1 MYIIVNM
8 GGGKFCIVKT
18 LYVSLRLQNRKYV
31 RMNKTRLTVGFLLLI
46 IAAIVETY
54 YRSFTDSKEE
64 LYDRIDLVFCG
75 KVSSWGESI
84 LRINGIPYRGRYDVH
99 EYANKQTTTLLSAK
113 DTIVISSSFFHPNEY
128 IEYQQKIGETFLLLT
143 EKYDINIADSLFKDI
158 IAELGIKA
166 ESSVELKV
174 RDLHQMFPTA
184 DSMYADAPFVKT
196 FSSGS
201 VEGYTTTPVGIGI
214 CNHALLYGHVKIPF
228 SAVLSEM
235 KWFGELQ
242 IAAIFGL
249 AVLFLLMY
257 YAMQLFP
264 LYRNYRKDVVF
275 IGNTCID
282 LSHKE
287 LYLWSGECR
296 HITDTRM
303 SLLQMLVEAAPAYKL
318 SKEEVC
324 RNIWNL
330 SPKDAQARYNVGMT
344 DMRTLFIAEDPSL
357 ELKSLPR
364 EGMQLLVNESLVKK
378 GRWHHF
384 LRIYMKANSSK

>member
-1 MYIIVNM
+1 MKISQRL
-8 GGGKFCIVKT
+8 FRFWF
-18 LYVSLRLQNRKYV
+18 SL
-31 RMNKTRLTVGFLLLI
+31 LTI
-46 IAAIVETY
+46 IAVVFSYFCSFSVCEKDF
-54 YRSFTDSKEE
+54 YRNI
-64 LYDRIDLVFCG
+64 DRIFETEALL
-75 KVSSWGESI
+75 WGEHV
-84 LRINGIPYRGRYDVH
+84 LRAKGIPFKGKYDSQ
-99 EYANKQTTTLLSAK
+99 EYANKKRT
-113 DTIVISSSFFHPNEY
+113 TIVMDGDTLEISTSFHYPQSYNEY
-128 IEYQQKIGETFLLLT
+128 QRKNLDSYLLLCDD
-143 EKYDINIADSLFKDI
+143 YDIMISDSLFKAI
-158 IAELGIKA
+158 ITRLNLTA

>member
-1 MYIIVNM
+1 MKITKKHV
-8 GGGKFCIVKT
+8 KF
-18 LYVSLRLQNRKYV
+18 
-31 RMNKTRLTVGFLLLI
+31 GFPLLI
-46 IAAIVETY
+46 IVVIISSY
-54 YRSFTDSKEE
+54 YYNFTDSEKN
-64 LYDRIDLVFCG
+64 LYYSINGAFKHDALL
-75 KVSSWGESI
+75 WGEFI
-84 LRINGIPYRGRYDVH
+84 TRAKGIPFRNRYNSE
-99 EYANKQTTTLLSAK
+99 EYAKKKTTTLLTAE
-113 DTIVISSSFFHPNEY
+113 DTIVISCLFYHPEVY
-128 IEYQQKIGETFLLLT
+128 LEYQRKNGETSLLLDD
-143 EKYDINIADSLFKDI
+143 EFDVNLADSLFKDI

-242 IAAIFGL
+242 IAAISGL

-257 YAMQLFP
+257 YAMLLFP

-303 SLLQMLVEAAPAYKL
+303 SLLQMLVEATPAYKL

>member
-1 MYIIVNM
+1 MIVKM
-8 GGGKFCIVKT
+8 EGEGKFCIIKT
-18 LYVSLRLQNRKYV
+18 LYIPLHKNILMMKISQRLFRFWFSL
-31 RMNKTRLTVGFLLLI
+31 LTI
-46 IAAIVETY
+46 IAVVFSYFCSFSVCEKDF
-54 YRSFTDSKEE
+54 YRNI
-64 LYDRIDLVFCG
+64 DRIFETEALL
-75 KVSSWGESI
+75 WGEHV
-84 LRINGIPYRGRYDVH
+84 LRAKGIPFKGKYDSQ
-99 EYANKQTTTLLSAK
+99 EYANKKRT
-113 DTIVISSSFFHPNEY
+113 TIVMDGDTLEISTSFHYPQSYNEY
-128 IEYQQKIGETFLLLT
+128 QRKNLDSYLLLCDD
-143 EKYDINIADSLFKDI
+143 YDIMISDSLFKAI
-158 IAELGIKA
+158 ITRLNLTA